1 MSVAGSTSSR
11 GTHSRSRSRSRSRSP
26 PLYNDTRNGPPRY
39 PSRYDS
45 YSYRPSRGPNA
56 MDDYRDFR
64 DRDRD
69 RSSMGLRE
77 DRYIPRSRD
86 RDMRYSR
93 YYRDDMPPPPS
104 HYPPP
109 SLLPSREYSKS
120 TPSIRREAS
129 PDRIIKDIKSS
140 SAAVGASKEMKDDPR
155 MPSNGSDS
163 YTPPPPRYTEWRD
176 RDRDRERRYRDDDH
190 RWRDRDNYMMR
201 YDSSGYGGSSG
212 GNNNSSGGGPPPS
225 YGPPF
230 GGDSYRP
237 DRDNRDRGIP
247 SSPAS
252 TSGPSHLHYDR
263 DRLDDRDFYR
273 HSARNTM
280 DSDRYRGRSSRPWA
294 PISMSSSSNAGFP
307 TGAPS
312 GFKVRDRDREIRSP
326 RNGSSPTN
334 TPPWVTSRSNRE
346 DSKLDIRQDH
356 PDKRPMST
364 NTQMSVDDEKEP
376 GETSETDEMPE
387 DVVMSNTATTIN
399 TAAPKDIQS
408 SATVSSAV
416 EPSSQPNLSADIPQS
431 QSEPTLDDQPMQKID
446 TDTESKVKAEPVETT
461 TTTTTA
467 MDSTEAT
474 ATEKEMTQQEIVER
488 IGQIEDDIAMF
499 EDMLV
504 EISKRDDE
512 SKKDTVTMTTLSST
526 KENAMPYA
534 STHEEQ
540 KEKDEHEI
548 AKQQALEIIN
558 RDGQGQGITDIE
570 NMELKASP
578 IMRKKPQLLINQVR
592 TSDEE
597 DDLLCE
603 KLLKENQC
611 VAKANSIMVGGWQ
624 GKPDDPENW
633 SDEEK
638 WCRPLYPRID
648 EYPCFQENIKRFE
661 EIKTS
666 LASSLASRQKDL
678 EQKGKRL
685 KREYKRHYE
694 TWKSKNLALDRIH
707 DQKRRIPDR
716 GSLYRSRRRVEE
728 EPDDYVDGV
737 IFNGDPFEGLR
748 FGTDGTSGYSG
759 GPNKGAWT
767 SDAARSEAE
776 LLEIIQSLESADMR
790 NPELR
795 AAKTTATIPDMIL
808 DAKERIRT
816 FDDRRGLVTDP
827 LTYYHTGHDT
837 GDVWSQQEMT
847 AFMEGYMQYPK
858 QFEKIAAAVG
868 TKSAP
873 QCVLFYYRKKT
884 KIDFKALVSKGRR
897 GKAGRKRDRLAEAVR
912 RASGSAVY
920 STRKA
925 KSKGSALMAD
935 IGEAQVSRKAK
946 QKETERKAKDTRGL
960 MDPNTYLEGVQERRR
975 GKKPVIPASQLS
987 TDDIDKTRGSTTDK
1001 RRNARRKGRS
1011 PKAASTGE
1019 GEEMYPD
1026 EPTIAETTNERTVA
1040 PTARWTEKDKE
1051 AAVDGFKRHGRDF
1064 VRVASLVGTK
1074 TEDQCRNFY
1083 HNYKRK
1089 FGPNAFNEE
1098 SEAKSEFNTE
1108 EEDAA
1113 ATLMGL
1119 HRMGTSSEQS
1129 SSPPPTSTPAHART
1143 LSSQTESQK
1152 QSRTAT
1158 TTAGRRR
1165 RARTSSGKV
1174 VDSEMMEEWMEA
1186 EFSGRGMRKTVS
1198 DTPTKRPAY
1207 SSYWSV
1213 SERSDFVRYLEQ
1225 YGRDWKK
1232 VAEALASKTATQVR
1246 NFYMNNNE
1254 KMNLDQVIQRHQL
1267 AKQRERP
1274 PGLPY
1279 PSTSEPLSSAMQA
1292 HPTGYYTS
1300 PIAGQPPHL
1309 QTSGSS
1315 PVVPPPGMIH
1325 SYGGPPP
1332 TATTS
1337 APSMYA
1343 SPSSSSSSHVNA
1355 SSFSPIHHHRSS
1367 PQPITSSS
1375 AYSSMSPHPHHHPSP
1390 PPSTAQQQQQQSS
1403 RTMSPSAPVTRVAD
1417 LLNSDETNDTS
1428 SQKQNWESWFS

>member
-1 MSVAGSTSSR
+1 MIHGCQ
-11 GTHSRSRSRSRSRSP
+11 
-26 PLYNDTRNGPPRY
+26 
-39 PSRYDS
+39 
-45 YSYRPSRGPNA
+45 A
-56 MDDYRDFR
+56 MDLTAIHRR
-64 DRDRD
+64 
-69 RSSMGLRE
+69 
-77 DRYIPRSRD
+77 
-86 RDMRYSR
+86 
-93 YYRDDMPPPPS
+93 
-104 HYPPP
+104 HHV
-109 SLLPSREYSKS
+109 
-120 TPSIRREAS
+120 TPSGEIETVIVKDATEMM
-129 PDRIIKDIKSS
+129 II
-140 SAAVGASKEMKDDPR
+140 VGEIETSKYLR
-155 MPSNGSDS
+155 CIFISGV
-163 YTPPPPRYTEWRD
+163 T
-176 RDRDRERRYRDDDH
+176 DH
-190 RWRDRDNYMMR
+190 LTFISYMMR
-201 YDSSGYGGSSG
+201 YDSSGYGGGSSG
-212 GNNNSSGGGPPPS
+212 NNSSGPGGPPPPPSS

-237 DRDNRDRGIP
+237 DRDNRDRGLP

-252 TSGPSHLHYDR
+252 ASGYYDR

-273 HSARNTM
+273 HSARNAM
-280 DSDRYRGRSSRPWA
+280 DSDRYRSRRPWP
-294 PISMSSSSNAGFP
+294 PINISNPSTSGFP
-307 TGAPS
+307 SGAPS
-312 GFKVRDRDREIRSP
+312 GIKARDRDREIRSP
-326 RNGSSPTN
+326 RNGPSPTS
-334 TPPWVTSRSNRE
+334 TPPWVTSRSSRE
-346 DSKLDIRQDH
+346 ESRLDIRQDNQ
-356 PDKRPMST
+356 DKRPMSGNVFFYYEMQIFVQQHNSYHLFLLA
-364 NTQMSVDDEKEP
+364 NTQMSLDDEKEP

-387 DVVMSNTATTIN
+387 DVVMSTTTATIDAT
-399 TAAPKDIQS
+399 APKDIQPS
-408 SATVSSAV
+408 SPATVSSAV
-416 EPSSQPNLSADIPQS
+416 EQPSQPNQSAGIPQS
-431 QSEPTLDDQPMQKID
+431 QSEPILDIQPMKTVD
-446 TDTESKVKAEPVETT
+446 TDIEKVKDEPVETT
-461 TTTTTA
+461 ITTTA
-467 MDSTEAT
+467 TTDSAEAT
-474 ATEKEMTQQEIVER
+474 TTGKEMTQQEIVER
-488 IGQIEDDIAMF
+488 IGQIEDDIAMY
-499 EDMLV
+499 EEMLV
-504 EISKRDDE
+504 KASKRDD
-512 SKKDTVTMTTLSST
+512 DIVAVATLSST
-526 KENAMPYA
+526 NENAMPYSSA
-534 STHEEQ
+534 KEEQ
-540 KEKDEHEI
+540 KEKDEQEA

-558 RDGQGQGITDIE
+558 RDGQAQGITDIE

-578 IMRKKPQLLINQVR
+578 IMRKRPQLLINQVR

-624 GKPDDPENW
+624 GKPDDPDNW

-638 WCRPLYPRID
+638 WCKPLYPRID
-648 EYPCFQENIKRFE
+648 EYPCFKENIKRFE

-666 LASSLASRQKDL
+666 LAASLASRQKDL

-685 KREYKRHYE
+685 KREYKRYYE

-816 FDDRRGLVTDP
+816 FDDRRGLVADP

-837 GDVWSQQEMT
+837 GDTWSQQEMT

-912 RASGSAVY
+912 RASGSAAY

-946 QKETERKAKDTRGL
+946 QKETERKVKDTRGL

-975 GKKPVIPASQLS
+975 GKRPVIPASSQLPA
-987 TDDIDKTRGSTTDK
+987 DDIDKTRGTAADK

-1019 GEEMYPD
+1019 AEEMYVD
-1026 EPTIAETTNERTVA
+1026 EATTAETTNERAVA

-1089 FGPNAFNEE
+1089 YGPNAFNEE

-1119 HRMGTSSEQS
+1119 HMMGTSSEQPS
-1129 SSPPPTSTPAHART
+1129 PSPPPPAPPSVTTATTAHVRT
-1143 LSSQTESQK
+1143 LSSQAETQK
-1152 QSRTAT
+1152 QSRAT
-1158 TTAGRRR
+1158 PATGRRR

-1198 DTPTKRPAY
+1198 DTTAKRPAY

-1213 SERSDFVRYLEQ
+1213 SERGDFVRYLEQ

-1232 VAEALASKTATQVR
+1232 VAEALGSKTATQVR

-1254 KMNLDQVIQRHQL
+1254 KMQLDEVIQRHQL
-1267 AKQRERP
+1267 AQQRERP

-1279 PSTSEPLSSAMQA
+1279 PSTSEPLPSAIQT
-1292 HPTGYYTS
+1292 HPAGYYAS
-1300 PIAGQPPHL
+1300 PIAGQQQQPPSAHL
-1309 QTSGSS
+1309 QTSGSP

-1325 SYGGPPP
+1325 SYGPPP

-1337 APSMYA
+1337 APTMYVP
-1343 SPSSSSSSHVNA
+1343 PSSSSPSSHVTA
-1355 SSFSPIHHHRSS
+1355 SSFSPIHHHHSS

-1375 AYSSMSPHPHHHPSP
+1375 AYSPHPHHHPPQPSSS
-1390 PPSTAQQQQQQSS
+1390 STAQQQPPS